1 MRITSVLDCH
11 PLVPAVVAAGRT
23 DAVRPL
29 QVAAP
34 WARLERDVRRLVVRA
49 AGTLLPFRCPSLRD
63 GHGRSFSVAGLALES
78 GERLPARIPR
88 RRAAAGARVQ
98 VFATAR
104 AQPAAILS
112 AHYPL
117 PHRQPQPL
125 AHPGPESE
133 PRPVLRHRGGVRVL
147 PGA

>member
-11 PLVPAVVAAGRT
+11 PLLPAVVAAGRT

-88 RRAAAGARVQ
+88 RRAAPGGRGQ
-98 VFATAR
+98 VFATTR
-104 AQPAAILS
+104 AQPPAIPP
-112 AHYPL
+112 AHHP
-117 PHRQPQPL
+117 PPPGEPAPP
-125 AHPGPESE
+125 AH
-133 PRPVLRHRGGVRVL
+133 
-147 PGA
+147 